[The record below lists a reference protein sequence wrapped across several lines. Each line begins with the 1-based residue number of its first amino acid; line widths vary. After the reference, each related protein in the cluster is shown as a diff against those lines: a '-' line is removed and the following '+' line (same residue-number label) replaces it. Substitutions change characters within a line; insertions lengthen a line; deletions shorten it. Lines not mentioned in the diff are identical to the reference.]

1 MEHDSYTRPGYV
13 PHPAPSGTDV
23 PPAGTGYPPAGTSD
37 LPAEPGHPAAGG
49 AVTRPAA
56 GALAAGHSGIPGAV
70 AVPAHPGA
78 PGSGRLFLEARE
90 SPDVGKV
97 LPVFSTVGRLVAAL
111 GLAQPWAVLPLARA
125 REVAA
130 CAGVE
135 RIVLDPVVR
144 PSVWRWAVRDLQDF
158 DQARRG
164 NE

>member
-1 MEHDSYTRPGYV
+1 MECDSYTRLGYV
-13 PHPAPSGTDV
+13 PHPAPGGTDF
-23 PPAGTGYPPAGTSD
+23 PPAGTGYPPAGTSH
-37 LPAEPGHPAAGG
+37 LLAGPAGCPAAGG
-49 AVTRPAA
+49 AVTRPAV
-56 GALAAGHSGIPGAV
+56 GALAAGQSGIPGVV

-111 GLAQPWAVLPLARA
+111 GLAQPWAVLPLERA

-135 RIVLDPVVR
+135 RIVLDPIVR
-144 PSVWRWAVRDLQDF
+144 PSAWRWAVRDLEDF

-164 NE
+164 Q